1 MTCIGCQCILHKLG
15 LAINAAMHR
24 RSLSPTSSVPAQCGQ
39 LHPPD
44 SPGRTLS
51 TTLDPSQ
58 SPRPRVPAGD
68 QQQRLISPPST
79 LRSGTPSPQPSPAQP
94 SLLPAIHRLASRA
107 SPPTIPDAPFH
118 QPSTTTA
125 TPPASPPSHR
135 CSVPVDRRQL
145 SLAGSV
151 LISPLLYS
159 QPRSRRRISTG
170 TPAHP
175 EPASLARVPTRRDN
189 AEPAVGPPASS
200 SSGAPTL
207 ARRPPPRRTPVPR
220 PSPGPAIRPLSP
232 DQVTTRPQLSLAH
245 PQPDDPL
252 LSPKLPH
259 QPSSL
264 AQRLRLTNER
274 ESSCREPFPHPPAS
288 PVCPADPASSSQF
301 RGSKD
306 SSKSSKNKKDSK
318 DGTAS
323 PSSRDSS
330 TQSPV
335 LTPTSSTSTLNDARN
350 KPLPSN
356 AAGLAQDHGTTNQPS
371 NLSNVSQPGNQPDR
385 FGSLGGTSSPNGG
398 NVNPRLPPSVVI
410 SPTPGHIPPPGAPET
425 MPHDLAP
432 PKAGAKL
439 LLGSR
444 GHDNRD
450 AIPEG
455 LRTPRRQHSSRFD
468 ISAHRELE
476 KLPGFHEVPPN
487 RRQELFMQK
496 IDQCNVIF
504 DFNDASGD
512 MKSKEI
518 KRLALHELLDYVANN
533 RQVITEPMYPR
544 VVDMFAKNLFRPI
557 PPPIN
562 LQGEAFDPD
571 EDEPVLEVAWPHIQV
586 VYEFFLRFIE
596 SQDFNTNIAKA
607 YIDHSF
613 VLQLLELF
621 DSEDPRE
628 RDFLKT
634 TLHRIYGKF
643 LNLRSFI
650 RRSINNVFFQFTYE
664 TERFNGIAELL
675 EILGSIINGFALPLK
690 EEHKIFLTRV
700 LLPLHKPKSLSMYH
714 PQLAYCIVQFLE
726 KDASLTE
733 DVVLGLLRYWPKV
746 NSTKEV
752 MFLNEVEDIF
762 EVMDPAEFAK
772 VQEPLFHQL
781 AKSVASPHF
790 QVAERALY
798 FWNNEYFCNLVSDNV
813 EIILPIMFAPLY
825 ENSKG
830 HWNRTIHGM
839 VYNAMKLFMEI
850 NPQLFDDCSHD
861 YTEQQN
867 SAAAREAMRERKWA
881 ALGEKA
887 NQRRA
892 TAGAADATSR
902 NNTATLS
909 RVDEVDPVTEDN
921 QKRLDSLKLQDAGRR
936 PSVHERQSSVGSTR
950 SR

>member
-1 MTCIGCQCILHKLG
+1 MK
-15 LAINAAMHR
+15 R
-24 RSLSPTSSVPAQCGQ
+24 FGQ
-39 LHPPD
+39 KVLQ
-44 SPGRTLS
+44 RT
-51 TTLDPSQ
+51 Q
-58 SPRPRVPAGD
+58 
-68 QQQRLISPPST
+68 
-79 LRSGTPSPQPSPAQP
+79 
-94 SLLPAIHRLASRA
+94 
-107 SPPTIPDAPFH
+107 
-118 QPSTTTA
+118 
-125 TPPASPPSHR
+125 
-135 CSVPVDRRQL
+135 
-145 SLAGSV
+145 
-151 LISPLLYS
+151 
-159 QPRSRRRISTG
+159 
-170 TPAHP
+170 
-175 EPASLARVPTRRDN
+175 
-189 AEPAVGPPASS
+189 
-200 SSGAPTL
+200 
-207 ARRPPPRRTPVPR
+207 
-220 PSPGPAIRPLSP
+220 
-232 DQVTTRPQLSLAH
+232 
-245 PQPDDPL
+245 
-252 LSPKLPH
+252 
-259 QPSSL
+259 
-264 AQRLRLTNER
+264 
-274 ESSCREPFPHPPAS
+274 
-288 PVCPADPASSSQF
+288 
-301 RGSKD
+301 
-306 SSKSSKNKKDSK
+306 SKSSRKKELK
-318 DGTAS
+318 EGTAS
-323 PSSRDSS
+323 PNSVGSSREA

-335 LTPTSSTSTLNDARN
+335 LTPSSSTSTLNDIRN
-350 KPLPSN
+350 KPLPPNNTSHDEHPN
-356 AAGLAQDHGTTNQPS
+356 AALGAQAGLVGTTQN
-371 NLSNVSQPGNQPDR
+371 PGVPDR
-385 FGSLGGTSSPNGG
+385 FSSIGGSPQGANGG
-398 NVNPRLPPSVVI
+398 ATPARHGPLPPTVII
-410 SPTPGHIPPPGAPET
+410 SPSAPHIPPPGAAET

-432 PKAGAKL
+432 PKAGQKSL
-439 LLGSR
+439 IYDRLHQGPKDVL
-444 GHDNRD
+444 
-450 AIPEG
+450 EG
-455 LRTPRRQHSSRFD
+455 PKTPRRQHSSRFD
-468 ISAHRELE
+468 ISVHRELE

-496 IDQCNVIF
+496 IEQCNVIF

-533 RQVITEPMYPR
+533 RQVITESMYPR
-544 VVDMFAKNLFRPI
+544 VVEMFAKNLFRPI
-557 PPPIN
+557 PPPMN
-562 LQGEAFDPD
+562 PQGEAFDPE

-690 EEHKIFLTRV
+690 EEHKLFLTRV
-700 LLPLHKPKSLSMYH
+700 LLPLHKVKSLSMYH

-733 DVVLGLLRYWPKV
+733 EVVLGLLRYWPKV

-850 NPQLFDDCSHD
+850 NPQLFDDCSHE

-867 SAAAREAMRERKWA
+867 SAASREATRERKWA
-881 ALGEKA
+881 AITEQA
-887 NQRRA
+887 NQRKLNGSASAPGPGA
-892 TAGAADATSR
+892 TRSTPS
-902 NNTATLS
+902 TMP
-909 RVDEVDPVTEDN
+909 RVDEVDTAEDN
-921 QKRLDSLKLQDAGRR
+921 QKRLDSLKLQDSDRRERR
-936 PSVHERQSSVGSTR
+936 PTIHERQNSVGSSR
-950 SR
+950 SQR

>member
-1 MTCIGCQCILHKLG
+1 MKRFSQ
-15 LAINAAMHR
+15 R
-24 RSLSPTSSVPAQCGQ
+24 VLSRGK
-39 LHPPD
+39 
-44 SPGRTLS
+44 
-51 TTLDPSQ
+51 
-58 SPRPRVPAGD
+58 
-68 QQQRLISPPST
+68 
-79 LRSGTPSPQPSPAQP
+79 
-94 SLLPAIHRLASRA
+94 
-107 SPPTIPDAPFH
+107 DA
-118 QPSTTTA
+118 T
-125 TPPASPPSHR
+125 
-135 CSVPVDRRQL
+135 
-145 SLAGSV
+145 
-151 LISPLLYS
+151 
-159 QPRSRRRISTG
+159 
-170 TPAHP
+170 
-175 EPASLARVPTRRDN
+175 
-189 AEPAVGPPASS
+189 
-200 SSGAPTL
+200 
-207 ARRPPPRRTPVPR
+207 
-220 PSPGPAIRPLSP
+220 
-232 DQVTTRPQLSLAH
+232 
-245 PQPDDPL
+245 
-252 LSPKLPH
+252 
-259 QPSSL
+259 
-264 AQRLRLTNER
+264 
-274 ESSCREPFPHPPAS
+274 
-288 PVCPADPASSSQF
+288 
-301 RGSKD
+301 
-306 SSKSSKNKKDSK
+306 KSSKKNKESK
-318 DGTAS
+318 DGTSS

-330 TQSPV
+330 NQSPV
-335 LTPTSSTSTLNDARN
+335 LTPTSSSSTLNDIRN

-356 AAGLAQDHGTTNQPS
+356 SGHAGDHGVPSQPS
-371 NLSNVSQPGNQPDR
+371 NLSNVTQQGSVPER
-385 FGSLGGTSSPNGG
+385 FGSMGGASSPNGG
-398 NVNPRLPPSVVI
+398 GSSRLPPTVVI
-410 SPTPGHIPPPGAPET
+410 SPTPGHVPPPGAAET

-432 PKAGAKL
+432 PKAGQKSL
-439 LLGSR
+439 MIHR
-444 GHDNRD
+444 GIDNRD

-455 LRTPRRQHSSRFD
+455 LRTPKRQHSSRFD

-512 MKSKEI
+512 MKAKEI

-557 PPPIN
+557 PPPVN
-562 LQGEAFDPD
+562 PQGEAFDPE

-613 VLQLLELF
+613 VLQLLDLF

-733 DVVLGLLRYWPKV
+733 EVVLGLLRYWPKV

-850 NPQLFDDCSHD
+850 NPQLFDDCSHE

-867 SAAAREAMRERKWA
+867 TAAEREALRERKWA
-881 ALGEKA
+881 ALGERA
-887 NQRRA
+887 DQQRASNKNAAAMEAPPRA
-892 TAGAADATSR
+892 QAT
-902 NNTATLS
+902 TLA
-909 RVDEVDPVTEDN
+909 RVDEVDPMSEDN
-921 QKRLDSLKLQDAGRR
+921 QKRLDSLKLQDPAGRR
-936 PSVHERQSSVGSTR
+936 ASGHERQTSTGSTR